1 MGSFNGFL
9 DAEFRPPRN
18 WSLISSLKF
27 KSETLTREQRDLLVE
42 CGIQVTKTTS
52 TITVP
57 KGYITD
63 LASVPRICW
72 TFIAP
77 FDCARAAV
85 VHDIMYEKINGA
97 FKKGI
102 IESKAEREIYR
113 KIADNMLTRLHWAL
127 KCGNEGG
134 DLNDVLYTVKALGMV
149 VSTDVDFDSGPA
161 VMNGF
166 SLRWQSIFG
175 GLGEFFKNG
184 KDDGGYSGIH
194 ARSAIGGFTGRFSI
208 EPEIIVA
215 IPSELSIAIIKN
227 RGWLFP
233 VDPRVQSQLKK

>member
-27 KSETLTREQRDLLVE
+27 KSETLTREERELLVE
-42 CGIQVTKTTS
+42 CGVQVTKTTS

-63 LASVPRICW
+63 LASVPRVCW
-72 TFIAP
+72 AFIAP

-113 KIADNMLTRLHWAL
+113 KIADDMFLEGMQSAEPPVPVWKQQAAYRAVRAFGRWAI
-127 KCGNEGG
+127 N
-134 DLNDVLYTVKALGMV
+134 
-149 VSTDVDFDSGPA
+149 S
-161 VMNGF
+161 
-166 SLRWQSIFG
+166 
-175 GLGEFFKNG
+175 
-184 KDDGGYSGIH
+184 
-194 ARSAIGGFTGRFSI
+194 SA
-208 EPEIIVA
+208 P
-215 IPSELSIAIIKN
+215 
-227 RGWLFP
+227 RG
-233 VDPRVQSQLKK
+233 